1 MTDGVGLD
9 PVDPLELAAGIFSDE
24 EFGAYRAAG
33 YGQQAR
39 PGSRPALL
47 VVDVTYAFTGDRA
60 GEEAYPLSCG
70 GAAWEAIDRIRD
82 LLAVARGNDVPVIYS
97 RNSPRRTEA
106 EAGGWLTK
114 LNSGEE
120 PPRAHDI
127 VDEIAPLPSEL
138 VVTKAKP
145 SAFFATPLATW
156 LVKLGV
162 DTVLVAGGSTS
173 GCVRATVVDAF
184 SWNFNPFVIADA
196 TFDRSPTSHRVNLFE
211 MNQKYASVVGSEQ
224 TRAYLST
231 VKPGSRH

>member
-1 MTDGVGLD
+1 MTKGVGLD

-24 EFGAYRAAG
+24 ELGAYRAAG
-33 YGQQAR
+33 YGRQAR

-70 GAAWEAIDRIRD
+70 PAAWGAIDRIPA
-82 LLAVARGNDVPVIYS
+82 LLAAARGNEVPVIYS
-97 RNSPRRTEA
+97 RNSSRSTEA
-106 EAGGWLTK
+106 EAGGWSAK
-114 LNSGEE
+114 LDRGEE

-127 VDEIAPLPSEL
+127 VDEIAPLPGEL
-138 VVTKAKP
+138 VVTKTKP
-145 SAFFATPLATW
+145 SAFFATPLASW
-156 LVKLGV
+156 LVQLGV
-162 DTVLVAGGSTS
+162 DTVLLAGGSTS

-184 SWNFNPFVIADA
+184 SWNFNPFVIAEA

-224 TRAYLST
+224 ALAYLDTFEAES
-231 VKPGSRH
+231 GH